1 MNLDNRIKLRHL
13 TCFLEIARQGS
24 LARAASVLAI
34 SPPAVSKT
42 LRELEEL
49 LGASLC
55 ERSKSGVVLTR
66 AGQSFLRYA
75 GVSVQALREGVR
87 SLGSHAHEASSVR
100 LGALSTVESA
110 FLPEVV
116 HRLHE
121 EHEALRVSVVGGPS
135 AHLLGLLRVGELDLV
150 VGRMTESPLIE
161 GLAFEHLYHEPLVL
175 VVRPGHALL
184 GAPVQAEVL
193 ENYPVVL
200 PSADTTIRRDA
211 ESLYVQCGASLPQQ
225 RLETL
230 SIALSRRYVLLS
242 DAVWVAPRDAVLLD
256 LERGEL
262 AELDVGIKDPGGS
275 LGICSNPTHTPSV
288 GTQWCIEQL
297 REVAEEFRVRLGS
310 SPPFH

>member
-1 MNLDNRIKLRHL
+1 MTLDNRIKLRHL

-42 LRELEEL
+42 LSELEEY

-75 GVSVQALREGVR
+75 GVSMQALREGVR
-87 SLGSHAHEASSVR
+87 SLGNGAHEAASVR

-116 HRLHE
+116 HRLHAQ
-121 EHEALRVSVVGGPS
+121 HEALQVSVIGGPS

-161 GLAFEHLYHEPLVL
+161 GLAFEHLYHEPLIL
-175 VVRPGHALL
+175 VVRPEHPLL
-184 GAPVQAEVL
+184 GAPVQAQVL
-193 ENYPVVL
+193 EQYPVVL
-200 PSADTTIRRDA
+200 PQADTTIRRDA

-256 LERGEL
+256 LERGEVV
-262 AELDVGIKDPGGS
+262 ELDLGFKEPGGS
-275 LGICSNPTHTPSV
+275 LGICSNPTRTPSV

-297 REVAEEFRVRLGS
+297 REVAEEFRVRLG
-310 SPPFH
+310 

>member
-1 MNLDNRIKLRHL
+1 MTLDNRIKLRHL

-42 LRELEEL
+42 LRELEEF

-55 ERSKSGVVLTR
+55 ERNKSGVVLTR

-87 SLGSHAHEASSVR
+87 SLDSGAHEAASVR

-116 HRLHE
+116 RRLHE
-121 EHEALRVSVVGGPS
+121 QHEALRISVIGGPS
-135 AHLLGLLRVGELDLV
+135 AYLLGLLRVGELDLV

-161 GLAFEHLYHEPLVL
+161 GLAFEHLYHEPLIL

-184 GAPVQAEVL
+184 DSRQAHGL
-193 ENYPVVL
+193 EHYPVVL
-200 PSADTTIRRDA
+200 PSAGTTIRRDA

-230 SIALSRRYVLLS
+230 SIALSRHYVLLS

-262 AELDVGIKDPGGS
+262 AELDLGVKEPGGS
-275 LGICSNPTHTPSV
+275 LGICSNPTRTPAV

-297 REVAEEFRVRLGS
+297 REVADEFRVRLG
-310 SPPFH
+310 